1 MKYRGYSSQSNKP
14 SLRDRKVHPIWR
26 GVGFVMM
33 ALIPVIS
40 WAATETLIKNN
51 ILPLPRDL
59 IATRGQILYS
69 LIPDPLINIKLISI
83 AVIMV
88 VLYVV
93 FMFLTFLIT
102 SMVMGSVD
110 RYDPYYVPPVR
121 RKVKKA
127 R

>member
-1 MKYRGYSSQSNKP
+1 MKYRGYSSQSSKP
-14 SLRDRKVHPIWR
+14 SLRDRKIHPIWR

-51 ILPLPRDL
+51 LLPLPRDL
-59 IATRGQILYS
+59 IATRGQLLYS
-69 LIPDPLINIKLISI
+69 LFPDPLINIKLITI

-88 VLYVV
+88 VLYVL

-102 SMVMGSVD
+102 SLVMGSVD
-110 RYDPYYVPPVR
+110 KYDPYYVPPVR